1 MSRVHVRVLAGG
13 EHYALPVTAV
23 LEIADTGQVTPVPG
37 APAGVLGVRN
47 LRGQVIPVID
57 LATMLGLSDE
67 AESERIVVTE
77 DGSLRAALAVTAT
90 VDVGELG
97 AATEE
102 VESPYLSGAILVD
115 GALVGIVDVP
125 ALLAATAP
133 VEAR

>member
-13 EHYALPVTAV
+13 EHYALPVEEV
-23 LEIADTGQVTPVPG
+23 LEIAELGQVTPVPG
-37 APAGVLGVRN
+37 APSGVLGVRN

-57 LATMLGLSDE
+57 LATMLGLSSEDGN
-67 AESERIVVTE
+67 ERIVVAE
-77 DGSLRAALAVTAT
+77 DRGRRAALAVTAT

-102 VESPYLSGAILVD
+102 VESSYLSGAVLVD

-125 ALLAATAP
+125 AVLAAVAP
-133 VEAR
+133 LEA

>member
-13 EHYALPVTAV
+13 EHYALPVEEV
-23 LEIADTGQVTPVPG
+23 LEIAELGQVTPVPG
-37 APAGVLGVRN
+37 APSGVLGVRN

-57 LATMLGLSDE
+57 LATMLGLSSDDGN
-67 AESERIVVTE
+67 ERIVVAE
-77 DGSLRAALAVTAT
+77 DSGRRAALAVTAT

-102 VESPYLSGAILVD
+102 VESSYLSGAILVD

-125 ALLAATAP
+125 AVLAAVAP
-133 VEAR
+133 VEA

>member
-13 EHYALPVTAV
+13 EHYALPVTGV
-23 LEIADTGQVTPVPG
+23 LEIADTGKVTPVPG
-37 APAGVLGVRN
+37 APPGVLGVRN

-57 LATMLGLSDE
+57 LATMLGLSDD

-77 DGSLRAALAVTAT
+77 DGSLRAALAVTST

-133 VEAR
+133 LEA

>member
-13 EHYALPVTAV
+13 EHYALPVEEV
-23 LEIADTGQVTPVPG
+23 LEIAELGQVTPVPG
-37 APAGVLGVRN
+37 APSGVLGVRN

-57 LATMLGLSDE
+57 LATMLGLSSEDGN
-67 AESERIVVTE
+67 ERIVVAE
-77 DGSLRAALAVTAT
+77 DSGRRAALAVTAT

-102 VESPYLSGAILVD
+102 VDSSYLSGAVLVD

-125 ALLAATAP
+125 AVLAVVAP
-133 VEAR
+133 VEA